1 MRGFGLYLIFK
12 RGFLKLENGLVVG
25 VGDGGGGGGG
35 GCLGG
40 ARNLKTSGGTLTFVA
55 LILWHILVSSEK
67 NSPHTRRDK
76 QTASNG
82 SQSG

>member
-1 MRGFGLYLIFK
+1 M
-12 RGFLKLENGLVVG
+12 
-25 VGDGGGGGGG
+25 GGGGG

-76 QTASNG
+76 QTECNG